1 MHPAGTQKT
10 VGTHELSLR
19 VVGTTDAVVGEQR
32 PRLLLAGLAKA
43 RLAGGDFGAAGP
55 GFQDLAFGVLSQLS
69 TALAAGAGLGL
80 RPLLIGINVP
90 HNRWIG
96 SVTAPF

>member
-19 VVGTTDAVVGEQR
+19 VVGTADAVVGEQR

-43 RLAGGDFGAAGP
+43 RLAGGDFMSR
-55 GFQDLAFGVLSQLS
+55 FVLSRHGGM
-69 TALAAGAGLGL
+69 TTHPAAIKG
-80 RPLLIGINVP
+80 
-90 HNRWIG
+90 
-96 SVTAPF
+96 